1 VVFAANCETPL
12 VLFNHGQKFGL
23 IPRGD
28 EYNPMKLVSAPCKIE
43 LRSGAVERGGS
54 GGAD

>member
-1 VVFAANCETPL
+1 MDDTF
-12 VLFNHGQKFGL
+12 VLTMKLKGL

>member
-1 VVFAANCETPL
+1 VVFTANCETPL